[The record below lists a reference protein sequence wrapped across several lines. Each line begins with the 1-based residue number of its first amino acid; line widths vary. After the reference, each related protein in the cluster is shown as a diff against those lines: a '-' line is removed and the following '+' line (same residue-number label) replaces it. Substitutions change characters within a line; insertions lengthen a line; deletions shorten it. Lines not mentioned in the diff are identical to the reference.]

1 MMAEGKPVD
10 RTKEIEETLNKMR
23 ETLGA
28 FDQAGD
34 DLKRDPKAAEV
45 FGNLRREMERL
56 EQNLKLL
63 KAHMEDKYA
72 PKGLTDSS
80 KEDKT
85 MSGSITRVSIEALNK
100 AISDYNARK
109 QEMQVAYLQISN
121 TVRQLNVTWTGS
133 SSKKFADQFDQ
144 LYKNLEQTE
153 QQMDSAT
160 KKLEQARD
168 LYQQA
173 ETEAKSLLQQ
183 AEEGTTPSFF

>member
-1 MMAEGKPVD
+1 MA
-10 RTKEIEETLNKMR
+10 
-23 ETLGA
+23 
-28 FDQAGD
+28 
-34 DLKRDPKAAEV
+34 
-45 FGNLRREMERL
+45 
-56 EQNLKLL
+56 
-63 KAHMEDKYA
+63 
-72 PKGLTDSS
+72 
-80 KEDKT
+80 
-85 MSGSITRVSIEALNK
+85 GSITRVSIEALNK

-153 QQMDSAT
+153 QQMDAAT